1 MTLFYI
7 AVVVLA
13 GCALAVW
20 RTQRAIARLEATRPH
35 HFSEPAGSPES
46 PTPHQGDREM
56 DSLP

>member
-20 RTQRAIARLEATRPH
+20 RTQRAIARLEAYP
-35 HFSEPAGSPES
+35 
-46 PTPHQGDREM
+46 PTPFQRT
-56 DSLP
+56 SWLP